1 MLRMPS
7 KTTTRRVPPKT
18 RPASSDPSAS
28 NLNREAVLA
37 AALELIDQNG
47 VEGFSVRDLARKL
60 GVFPTA
66 VYWYVE
72 SRNALISGAVSLVM
86 KDIRPPKASG
96 NWQDELRGLFRRY
109 RLAVRRHPNVAIVL
123 GAQLVSNESPD
134 AAFIDAILALLEAA
148 GFEDGGLVHA
158 YNVVIA
164 AMVGFVTME
173 LATGPSEDPQ
183 GWAYAHES
191 HMQSVSAADHPAL
204 ARHLPRLMKN
214 AFIVRSSSG
223 IEHPLDTSFEAWVK
237 VCLHGLTVLLPEPD
251 AAKGKGA
258 VGARSR

>member
-1 MLRMPS
+1 MPS
-7 KTTTRRVPPKT
+7 RTTSRRAPAKTS
-18 RPASSDPSAS
+18 PASGDPSSS
-28 NLNREAVLA
+28 NLNREAVLV

-72 SRNALISGAVSLVM
+72 SRNALISGAVSHVM
-86 KDIRPPKASG
+86 KDIRPPKADG
-96 NWQDELRGLFRRY
+96 NWQEELRGLFRRY
-109 RLAVRRHPNVAIVL
+109 RLAVRRHPNVAVVL

-134 AAFIDAILALLEAA
+134 PAFIDAILALLEAA
-148 GFEDGGLVHA
+148 GFKDGGLVHA

-173 LATGPSEDPQ
+173 MASRPADDPQ
-183 GWAYAHES
+183 GWADAHES

-204 ARHLPRLMKN
+204 ARHLPRLMKK

-223 IEHPLDTSFEAWVK
+223 IEHPLDTSFEAWVR
-237 VCLHGLTVLLPEPD
+237 VCLHGLTVLLPAAD
-251 AAKGKGA
+251 AAKSKGA
-258 VGARSR
+258 VDAKSR